1 MSTKYSHLFQI
12 DIHHSYFSNG
22 ICPALRIQPSLA
34 SQQLMN
40 IYDLRIV
47 ASPSGVKIYQG
58 FEDQGTGSAN
68 SKIDAP
74 IVLSFFL
81 QSIDPLFLNYTQLDF
96 AGSDSKIFF
105 ANTLPSEADGVIPIS
120 PANKVTFT
128 SFQPTIQFSPP
139 AEYTSLT
146 VSLYTIAGEKILEGV
161 LNPEDAATGTFQLV
175 IPYGIADEGELLL
188 NLETEDG
195 QVQEQSLYVLS
206 DQALLE
212 TLGVLQVVVFS
223 SIAQAL
229 LYGQGPI
236 YQLGFS
242 PRETF
247 WRYLLVNQ
255 SQLNFDQLK
264 LIRNGEI
271 ITDAPPTKQK
281 ALPNGQEATVLTLPT
296 PLPLLQNN
304 PEKIEVELLDTQGGS
319 APPKSVYKIQLP
331 FPDAQRIYPEL
342 EDGGIVI
349 YSDLFVYL

>member
-81 QSIDPLFLNYTQLDF
+81 KSIDPLFLNYTQLDF

-223 SIAQAL
+223 SIAQSL

-242 PRETF
+242 PRETL
-247 WRYLLVNQ
+247 WRYHFVPTTDDF
-255 SQLNFDQLK
+255 SQFRLFK
-264 LIRNGEI
+264 NGEALTEVSGPTARPLPDGKEAQVMTLQSPI
-271 ITDAPPTKQK
+271 ALQQRSSERFELEVASSQGQVNIPLPSADANSITPGQDE
-281 ALPNGQEATVLTLPT
+281 NGQQV
-296 PLPLLQNN
+296 
-304 PEKIEVELLDTQGGS
+304 
-319 APPKSVYKIQLP
+319 
-331 FPDAQRIYPEL
+331 F
-342 EDGGIVI
+342 
-349 YSDLFVYL
+349 YSDIYIYL